1 MLITLIMQVTDGG
14 IQFLY
19 NLGSGETEVTVYDNL
34 LDDQFHVVTITLLGK
49 QALLILDNR
58 VIANSTASGNSQVLD
73 IDPSGMFVGGTPSA
87 ENIVLDGFDGCL
99 WGLQFNGYSVPF
111 TNVEHEIF
119 ASVIPSN
126 GIVHSCPGLELTNA
140 PFTLKEE
147 GSSVLFHVAIAIC
160 LLLILFLSII
170 LVVSAKLLKHYCI
183 QRRGKFVIGNH
194 ISIIETHRR
203 GRSHS
208 VSLENIRPYDMEG
221 GGESDNDEF
230 SFHEMRSLERPFTE
244 VQESVEPQ
252 SPLRNGVVKRTPE
265 HLHEPSGSQLS
276 DAYTMSAASAL
287 DVTPNELNLPTLHEQ
302 PGTSSTTALD
312 TSATRLLEDNQSP
325 RIYEQPVQR
334 RHQEQSR
341 PTILANES
349 THMAPAS
356 AATSDVTPNED
367 AKLNEFNN
375 FITQKIAAADK
386 EIENMN
392 YDEIKV
398 YSDEEDFDPLESL
411 GSLYNMNMEDN
422 DDETISL
429 QSFSHLAEYGSKFQK
444 INKILHRQDSS
455 TGDDASVAASSVVFS
470 REKLQQEPYYDRD
483 VRIV

>member
-1 MLITLIMQVTDGG
+1 MSV
-14 IQFLY
+14 
-19 NLGSGETEVTVYDNL
+19 
-34 LDDQFHVVTITLLGK
+34 
-49 QALLILDNR
+49 
-58 VIANSTASGNSQVLD
+58 ASGNSQVLD
-73 IDPSGMFVGGTPSA
+73 IDPNGMFVGGTPSA
-87 ENIVLDGFDGCL
+87 ENVVLDGFDGCL

-111 TNVEHEIF
+111 TNIEHEIF
-119 ASVIPSN
+119 ASVTPSD
-126 GIVHSCPGLELTNA
+126 GIVHSCPGLELTSA

-170 LVVSAKLLKHYCI
+170 LVVSAKLLNHYCI
-183 QRRGKFVIGNH
+183 SRRGKFVIGTN
-194 ISIIETHRR
+194 ISIIETHHRR

-208 VSLENIRPYDMEG
+208 VSLENVRPYHEG

-230 SFHEMRSLERPFTE
+230 SFHELRSIDRPFTE
-244 VQESVEPQ
+244 LQETVEPQ
-252 SPLRNGVVKRTPE
+252 SPLRNGIVKRTPE
-265 HLHEPSGSQLS
+265 HIHEPSGSQLS

-302 PGTSSTTALD
+302 PGASSAAALD

-325 RIYEQPVQR
+325 RIYEQPV
-334 RHQEQSR
+334 
-341 PTILANES
+341 PTILANENAGIQ
-349 THMAPAS
+349 HIAPATAT
-356 AATSDVTPNED
+356 AAVVTPNED

-375 FITQKIAAADK
+375 FITQKIAAANE
-386 EIENMN
+386 EIENTN

-398 YSDEEDFDPLESL
+398 YSDEGDFDPLGSL

-422 DDETISL
+422 DDETLSL
-429 QSFSHLAEYGSKFQK
+429 QSFSHLAEYGSRFQK
-444 INKILHRQDSS
+444 INKILQRQDSS

-470 REKLQQEPYYDRD
+470 RERLQQEPYYDRD